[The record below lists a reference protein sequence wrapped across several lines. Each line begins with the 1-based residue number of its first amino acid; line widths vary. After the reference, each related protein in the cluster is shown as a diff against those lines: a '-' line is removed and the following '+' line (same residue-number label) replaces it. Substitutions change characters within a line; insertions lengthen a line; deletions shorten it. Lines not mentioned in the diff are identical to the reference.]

1 MTGGA
6 GTPCVALA
14 TLLLL
19 CCPARVAGQ
28 QNQGRPDQR
37 VSARASVLYK
47 VTRLAGGT
55 HFLVGARAAVVF
67 AGGLEIGGAGIKLIE
82 SVDIS
87 LGPGNMLELRTG
99 YGGITL
105 SKTSL
110 LGGPVGAGILLGA
123 GNAEVRSPPVGNQL
137 GSDNFFVFEPELTL
151 ALPSWK
157 AVRSSLG
164 VGVRLVVG
172 VDDLPNVRARDLRG
186 FTATLA
192 VGLGGR

>member
-1 MTGGA
+1 MSGTGERWQVEPVRCRGAFADPDPGIGKMTGGA
-6 GTPCVALA
+6 GPRRVALA

-19 CCPARVAGQ
+19 CCPSLVEGQ
-28 QNQGRPDQR
+28 HNQGRPDQR

-105 SKTSL
+105 SKTNL
-110 LGGPVGAGILLGA
+110 LGSPVGAGILLGA
-123 GNAEVRSPPVGNQL
+123 GNAEVRSPPVG
-137 GSDNFFVFEPELTL
+137 T
-151 ALPSWK
+151 SW
-157 AVRSSLG
+157 APTTSSCSSRSSRWRYRPG
-164 VGVRLVVG
+164 R
-172 VDDLPNVRARDLRG
+172 PSTARS
-186 FTATLA
+186 A
-192 VGLGGR
+192 